1 MPPTLVLPTSAY
13 ASKDASEGGREAKRD
28 GRPPSAAAANN
39 NDVQIAAAAA
49 AAAASIRRRKSKM
62 PLCPAARGKK
72 TLFL

>member
-13 ASKDASEGGREAKRD
+13 ASKDASEGREAKRD
-28 GRPPSAAAANN
+28 GRPPSATAANN

-49 AAAASIRRRKSKM
+49 AAAAASIRRRKSEM